1 MKWDWTSPISRDELE
16 LGKSAML
23 TNMVAG
29 DNLAIARWRYS
40 VIGSFIY
47 TLLRIVAYCV
57 RHPVEVKNI
66 DENENN
72 TLFIYFTPT
81 SLNATSPLE
90 DRYGGRYIGFRGS
103 RCANLPLR
111 RMLLAIMFALRSL
124 IIWRWV
130 KSDARWRPWI
140 SDVII
145 YLLVRRWASVRFKDS
160 KRTTFVYSNDHCCF
174 DRGIVDPVA
183 AFGHVTIYVQH
194 APVTGIFPPLSADY
208 SLLDGEQAL
217 QTYQGIEGSRG
228 TALICGRQ
236 YHITGIRKRRA
247 VSKSA
252 LICTSTI
259 DTPDSWKPVMAA
271 IKRAGYR
278 VALRTHPSERK
289 NRDWKR
295 LAAELGVEWLDAKE
309 MSLVACLEQFSV
321 VLAGQSGV
329 LLDASLSGAVSIL
342 VQFPHDT
349 ALGLYDYYGFART
362 GVAYIAEPKQIGDIL
377 RKVEEDGFASLPG
390 PTFFDA
396 ANVLETNMQIKA
408 VGAILA
414 DKADVPGLIASGFVS
429 RPGNSSKDLKIF
441 VPAEMPDPS
450 STSV

>member
-1 MKWDWTSPISRDELE
+1 
-16 LGKSAML
+16 ML

-29 DNLAIARWRYS
+29 DNLAIPRWRYS

-47 TLLRIVAYCV
+47 TLLRIAVYCV
-57 RHPVEVKNI
+57 RHPRETRNI
-66 DENENN
+66 DDDQRNPVII
-72 TLFIYFTPT
+72 FFTPT
-81 SLNATSPLE
+81 SENATRSIE
-90 DRYGGRYIGFRGS
+90 EENDSCYIGFRGKQ
-103 RCANLPLR
+103 CYNLPLR
-111 RMLLAIMFALRSL
+111 HMLIAIILSFRSL
-124 IIWRWV
+124 LIWRWILNDV
-130 KSDARWRPWI
+130 RWRPWI

-145 YLLVRRWASVRFKDS
+145 YILVRRWSSVRFRGVQK
-160 KRTTFVYSNDHCCF
+160 KAFIYSNDHCCF

-183 AFGHVTIYVQH
+183 EFGHVTIYAQH

-236 YHITGIRKRRA
+236 YHIAQIRKRRTA
-247 VSKSA
+247 SKSA

-259 DTPDSWKPVMAA
+259 DTLDSWKPVMVE
-271 IKRAGYR
+271 IKRAGYS

-295 LAAELGVEWLDAKE
+295 LASELGVAWLDAKDI
-309 MSLVACLEQFSV
+309 SLVSCLEQYSV

-342 VQFPHDT
+342 VQFPQDT

-362 GVAYIAEPKQIGDIL
+362 GVAHIAEPEHICAVLK
-377 RKVEEDGFASLPG
+377 KVEEDRFSALPG

-408 VGAILA
+408 VEAILA
-414 DKADVPGLIASGFVS
+414 DKADASGLIAAGFVPRRDVS
-429 RPGNSSKDLKIF
+429 HSDLKIF
-441 VPAEMPDPS
+441 VPAGISDSLPMP
-450 STSV
+450 V